1 MAKVPR
7 AAHCYHEEFR
17 YPVTVSGLSLLHHR
31 QPRGMSMPKRN
42 FISKTSDVRRKVA
55 FAFCAG
61 FAAFSAA
68 LTSPAAAQTII
79 DEWHNVKPPAPP
91 ALKSVTVD
99 PKTTALLILDF
110 NGAQDPTK
118 GPCNVKTKPRC
129 LASVPKVKTLLDQAR
144 AKEML
149 VVFSLAGVGEAQ
161 DIATALAPLASEP
174 IVKSGPDKFIG
185 TNLRSILSDKG
196 IKTVIV
202 TGTASEGAVLDTATD
217 AALNGMNIVLP
228 VDGMSSTE
236 FYGEQ
241 YVAWHMVNAP
251 GVSQKTTLTSI
262 DRIKF

>member
-1 MAKVPR
+1 MHR
-7 AAHCYHEEFR
+7 SNGLR
-17 YPVTVSGLSLLHHR
+17 YGGGAIGR
-31 QPRGMSMPKRN
+31 
-42 FISKTSDVRRKVA
+42 
-55 FAFCAG
+55 AG
-61 FAAFSAA
+61 FVLCASFAVLCADLSAIFP
-68 LTSPAAAQTII
+68 SPAAAQTII
-79 DEWHNVKPPAPP
+79 DEWQTVKPPAPP
-91 ALKSVTVD
+91 ELKTVTVD

-118 GPCNVKTKPRC
+118 GPCNKNTKPRC

-149 VVFSLAGVGEAQ
+149 VVFSLAGVGQAQ

-174 IVKSGPDKFIG
+174 VVKSGPDKFIG

-202 TGTASEGAVLDTATD
+202 TGTAAEGAVLDTATD

-236 FYGEQ
+236 LYGEQ

-251 GVSQKTTLTSI
+251 GVAQKTTLTSI

>member
-1 MAKVPR
+1 MQERNSIRKTGGKAR
-7 AAHCYHEEFR
+7 RMGLAAGGACA
-17 YPVTVSGLSLLHHR
+17 
-31 QPRGMSMPKRN
+31 
-42 FISKTSDVRRKVA
+42 I
-55 FAFCAG
+55 FC
-61 FAAFSAA
+61 AAFSLAA
-68 LTSPAAAQTII
+68 TSMASAQTII
-79 DEWHNVKPPAPP
+79 DEWHQVKPPAPP
-91 ALKSVTVD
+91 ELKPVTVD

-110 NGAQDPTK
+110 NGAQDPSK
-118 GPCNVKTKPRC
+118 GPCNKNTKPRC
-129 LASVPKVKTLLDQAR
+129 LASVPKVKALLDRAR

-149 VVFSLAGVGEAQ
+149 VVFSLAGVGEPQ

-174 IVKSGPDKFIG
+174 IVKSGPDKFID

-236 FYGEQ
+236 LYGEQ

>member
-1 MAKVPR
+1 MRERSLIRKTNGARRK
-7 AAHCYHEEFR
+7 
-17 YPVTVSGLSLLHHR
+17 SGL
-31 QPRGMSMPKRN
+31 
-42 FISKTSDVRRKVA
+42 A
-55 FAFCAG
+55 FGFGFSVLCGAFG
-61 FAAFSAA
+61 LA
-68 LTSPAAAQTII
+68 LPSPAAAQTII
-79 DEWHNVKPPAPP
+79 DDWQKVKPPAAPE
-91 ALKSVTVD
+91 LKTVTVD
-99 PKTTALLILDF
+99 PKTTALLVLDF

-118 GPCNVKTKPRC
+118 GPCNAKTKPRC
-129 LASVPKVKTLLDQAR
+129 LASVPKVKILLDQAR

-149 VVFSLAGVGEAQ
+149 VVFSLAGVGEPQ

-196 IKTVIV
+196 IKTIIV

-228 VDGMSSTE
+228 VDGMASTE
-236 FYGEQ
+236 LYGEQ

-251 GVSQKTTLTSI
+251 GVSQKTTLTST

>member
-1 MAKVPR
+1 
-7 AAHCYHEEFR
+7 
-17 YPVTVSGLSLLHHR
+17 
-31 QPRGMSMPKRN
+31 MPERN
-42 FISKTSDVRRKVA
+42 FISRASGMRRKAV
-55 FAFCAG
+55 FAFCVGLGALSL
-61 FAAFSAA
+61 AFSPA
-68 LTSPAAAQTII
+68 LTLPAAAQTII
-79 DEWHNVKPPAPP
+79 DDWQKVKPPAPP
-91 ALKSVTVD
+91 ELKSVTVD

-118 GPCNVKTKPRC
+118 GPCNEKTKPRC

-149 VVFSLAGVGEAQ
+149 VVFSLGGAGEAQ
-161 DIATALAPLASEP
+161 DIATLLAPLASEP
-174 IVKSGPDKFIG
+174 VVKSGPDKFIG

-236 FYGEQ
+236 LYGEQ

>member
-1 MAKVPR
+1 ML
-7 AAHCYHEEFR
+7 
-17 YPVTVSGLSLLHHR
+17 GL
-31 QPRGMSMPKRN
+31 
-42 FISKTSDVRRKVA
+42 
-55 FAFCAG
+55 
-61 FAAFSAA
+61 A
-68 LTSPAAAQTII
+68 LPTPAAAQTII
-79 DEWHNVKPPAPP
+79 DDWQKVKPPAAPE
-91 ALKSVTVD
+91 LKDVTVD
-99 PKTTALLILDF
+99 PKTTALLVLDF

-118 GPCNVKTKPRC
+118 GPCNAKTKPRC
-129 LASVPKVKTLLDQAR
+129 LASVPKVKTLLDRAR

-149 VVFSLAGVGEAQ
+149 VVFSLGGAGEAP

-236 FYGEQ
+236 LYGEQ

-262 DRIKF
+262 DKIKF

>member
-1 MAKVPR
+1 MGL
-7 AAHCYHEEFR
+7 AAGGACA
-17 YPVTVSGLSLLHHR
+17 
-31 QPRGMSMPKRN
+31 
-42 FISKTSDVRRKVA
+42 I
-55 FAFCAG
+55 FC
-61 FAAFSAA
+61 AAFSLAP
-68 LTSPAAAQTII
+68 TSMASAQTII
-79 DEWHNVKPPAPP
+79 NEWHQVKPPAPP
-91 ALKSVTVD
+91 ELKPVTVD

-110 NGAQDPTK
+110 NGAQDPSK
-118 GPCNVKTKPRC
+118 GPCNKNTKPRC
-129 LASVPKVKTLLDQAR
+129 LASVPKVKALLDRAR

-149 VVFSLAGVGEAQ
+149 VVFSLAGVGEPQ

-174 IVKSGPDKFIG
+174 IVKSGPDKFID

-236 FYGEQ
+236 LYGEQ

>member
-1 MAKVPR
+1 MQ
-7 AAHCYHEEFR
+7 E
-17 YPVTVSGLSLLHHR
+17 
-31 QPRGMSMPKRN
+31 RN
-42 FISKTSDVRRKVA
+42 SIRKTSGRVGKTS
-55 FAFCAG
+55 FAFGAG
-61 FAAFSAA
+61 FAILCIGFSSA
-68 LTSPAAAQTII
+68 LTSSAAAQTII
-79 DEWHNVKPPAPP
+79 DDWQKVKPPAVPE
-91 ALKSVTVD
+91 LKTVTVD

-129 LASVPKVKTLLDQAR
+129 LASVPRVKTLLDQAR

-174 IVKSGPDKFIG
+174 IVKSGADKFIG

-196 IKTVIV
+196 IKTIVV

-236 FYGEQ
+236 LYGEQ

>member
-1 MAKVPR
+1 MQ
-7 AAHCYHEEFR
+7 E
-17 YPVTVSGLSLLHHR
+17 
-31 QPRGMSMPKRN
+31 RN
-42 FISKTSDVRRKVA
+42 FVSKTSGVGRKAA

-61 FAAFSAA
+61 FAAFTLAFGPA
-68 LTSPAAAQTII
+68 LASPAAAQTIV
-79 DEWHNVKPPAPP
+79 DDWHKVKPPAPP
-91 ALKSVTVD
+91 ELKTVTVD
-99 PKTTALLILDF
+99 PKTTALVLDF

-149 VVFSLAGVGEAQ
+149 VVFSLAGVGEPQ

-185 TNLRSILSDKG
+185 TNLRNILSDKG
-196 IKTVIV
+196 INTVIV

-236 FYGEQ
+236 LYAEQ
-241 YVAWHMVNAP
+241 YVAWHTVNAP